1 MAEISDLAV
10 LAANNTARFGEG
22 QSVPSLNDGSREH
35 EAMIARWFKDNN
47 GTIITSGSANAYAI
61 LTNRSIAAHAAG
73 LRFCIRIHVACTD
86 ASTIEINALATKPL
100 RRQGG
105 AALQNGDL
113 QTNQMADIIYNSA
126 GDYYECLGVTG

>member
-10 LAANNTARFGEG
+10 LAANNTGRFTEG
-22 QSVPSLNDGSREH
+22 QLVPQINDAGREL
-35 EAMIARWFKDNN
+35 EAIVARWFKDMN
-47 GTIITSGSANAYAI
+47 GSILTSGSANAYSI
-61 LTNRSIAAHAAG
+61 LTNRTIAAHAAG
-73 LRFCIRIHVACTD
+73 IGFMVRINVGNTSS
-86 ASTIEINALATKPL
+86 STLTVNALTAKPL

-113 QTNQMADIIYNSA
+113 QTNQIVLAMYNSA